1 MQRAMLCVL
10 RYLAIVSLLSAF
22 AGAAPA
28 FASSDA
34 VGAVYTQTNAAAGNA
49 VLVFDRAADGSL
61 SAAGQFSTGGSG
73 TGASLGSQG
82 AVSISHNGRWLF
94 VVDAGSND
102 IATFAV
108 TGTGLSLVGRVW
120 SGGTQPIS
128 VTVSGD
134 TVYALNAGGVA
145 NISGFRLGQGGRL
158 SPIAGSTR
166 ALGGSAPAQVQF
178 SGSGD
183 VLIVTEKGSSTIE
196 TFVLGTDGV
205 STARWSRLSNG
216 ATPFGFAVGHRDEVF
231 VTEAAASTTS
241 SYTIAKD
248 GQLDLVSPSVA
259 TTQAAACWAAVTK
272 DGRFVYTANAGS
284 GSISA
289 YAVGHDG
296 SITLSEA
303 QAAFMAGAH
312 PLDLATSENSRFLY
326 VLESN
331 ARRIRAFR
339 IGSDGG
345 LSEITGASSP
355 LMGLGGLAAR

>member
-1 MQRAMLCVL
+1 MQRVILRVL
-10 RYLAIVSLLSAF
+10 RYLAILSLLSAF

-34 VGAVYTQTNAAAGNA
+34 VGAVYTQTNAAAGNS

-61 SAAGQFSTGGSG
+61 SAAGQFWTGGSG

-82 AVSISHNGRWLF
+82 AVTVSHDGRWLF

-102 IATFAV
+102 IATFTITKA
-108 TGTGLSLVGRVW
+108 GLSLVGHTW
-120 SGGTQPIS
+120 SGGVQPVS
-128 VTVSGD
+128 VTTSDHV
-134 TVYALNAGGVA
+134 VYALNAGGTP
-145 NISGFRLGQGGRL
+145 NISGFTLGEDGIAPL
-158 SPIAGSTR
+158 SGSTQT
-166 ALGGSAPAQVQF
+166 LTGSAAAQIQF
-178 SGSGD
+178 SRSGD
-183 VLIVTEKGSSTIE
+183 VLVVTEKSGTIE
-196 TFVLGTDGV
+196 SFVLDKEGV
-205 STARWSRLSNG
+205 TTTRWSRASNG
-216 ATPFGFAVGHRDEVF
+216 ATPFGFAIGHRDEVF

-241 SYTIAKD
+241 SYSIAKS
-248 GQLDLVSPSVA
+248 GRLDLVSPSVA

-289 YAVGHDG
+289 YAVQQDG

-331 ARRIRAFR
+331 ARRVRAFR
-339 IGSDGG
+339 IGWDGG
-345 LSEITGASSP
+345 L
-355 LMGLGGLAAR
+355 